1 MPKRRLE
8 NKNIIVTGATGG
20 MGSAIA
26 RRCAAEGA
34 SVVLGYSA
42 RVENHKEILGGLLSE
57 CREFKHKAEA
67 VDFDLREYG
76 SLKTLIVRAEKAIGK
91 IDGIVHCA
99 AIFGLHPPGSRTEEL
114 ARSYFDQNALA
125 TFALLEAGAELLADN
140 GRMIVFSSTGA
151 RLTAKGAALYSA
163 SKAATEAMAR
173 GFALELGDRGICVNA
188 IAPGP
193 TDTPML
199 HKDFREIAASRSP
212 LGRLGRVDD
221 HAGLVVF
228 LLSEEGGW
236 ITGQTIFSNGGYFML

>member
-1 MPKRRLE
+1 MSRLRLE
-8 NKNIIVTGATGG
+8 NKNIVVTGATGG
-20 MGSAIA
+20 MGAAIA
-26 RRCAAEGA
+26 RRCVAEGA
-34 SVVLGYSA
+34 NVVLGYSV
-42 RVENHKEILGGLLSE
+42 RVENHKDSLDKIFND
-57 CREFKHKAEA
+57 CREHRRKVEA
-67 VDFDLREYG
+67 VDFDLREYE
-76 SLKTLIVRAEKAIGK
+76 SLRTLVVRAEEKLGK

-99 AIFGLHPPGSRTEEL
+99 AIFGLHPLGSRTEAL

-173 GFALELGDRGICVNA
+173 GFALELGERGICVNS

-212 LGRLGRVDD
+212 LGRLGSVKD